1 MIVWRACNRPYAIYR
16 SYAIKNSLNDDWLID
31 WIVFYAVSA
40 IFQWFNC
47 EIHDERN
54 VQNTNDERNV
64 QNELICKHE
73 GILLSNILNFSY
85 TNTRQASWCSV
96 RFWFCKSLRFSFL
109 IFFLKLNILIG
120 RSAMNMNILW
130 FWVAWKGMRFVKV

>member
-1 MIVWRACNRPYAIYR
+1 MI
-16 SYAIKNSLNDDWLID
+16 DWLID

-40 IFQWFNC
+40 TFQWFNC

-73 GILLSNILNFSY
+73 GILLSNILNFGY
-85 TNTRQASWCSV
+85 TNTMQGVLYGFDFV
-96 RFWFCKSLRFSFL
+96 RALDFL
-109 IFFLKLNILIG
+109 F
-120 RSAMNMNILW
+120 
-130 FWVAWKGMRFVKV
+130 